1 MAAGS
6 SLEEQCERQTDRY
19 PLLMEQPVND
29 NADEHVIDVV
39 RGSASSTSVVHGNG
53 HNEDRSSTTTNA
65 FTSQSSTSQTASN
78 SRNASFN
85 RGMDNYGRRNRSP
98 LNSGLWI
105 SIELIVNLS
114 QIIAAVVVL
123 SFSRHEHPQTPLFA
137 WVIGYTVGCVATL
150 PHLYWRYINRN
161 RLATEQDATNSFRN
175 ISQNNAPESNSYT
188 AISVAN
194 AVEAENG
201 QGSGGALQ
209 LRRNTIRAAQRAGLR
224 EDLRNELFARGIDTL
239 EAACSLVLDLEESR
253 SHSHPR
259 HPDSRANPFRASSS
273 QPQTRPAGPVANRP
287 TVSQSQPRPDSKG
300 KTPERDSSKVNSGTK
315 CYRCQGYGHIASQ
328 CSSPYKITIIEK
340 VEDDEAEPETDLIHH
355 VEDEEDFFCE
365 ENTVDLQVVRCALSQ
380 PKPSDDW
387 RRTSIFH
394 TFTKIGDKNCKV
406 IVDSGSCINAVSS
419 AMVATLHLKTTP
431 HPNPYKACLGFL
443 NYGLHRHLY
452 PYGKL
457 NLNALVDHL
466 KMALDCFFAVWFVV
480 GNVWL
485 FGGRTS
491 ASDAPNLYRLCIV
504 FLTFSCIGYAMP
516 FILCA
521 MICCCLPCIISIMG
535 LREEMILTRGASTES
550 INALPTYKFKAKRIQ
565 RAEEGDIDS
574 DGEGGIVA
582 AGTDKERIISAEDAV
597 CCICLTKYVD
607 NDDLREL
614 PCGHFFHTECV
625 DKWLKINA
633 LCPLCK
639 KEVGNTSSSSA
650 ANPSH
655 DHIESRMANHV
666 DQRQESQ

>member
-6 SLEEQCERQTDRY
+6 SLEEQCESQTDRY
-19 PLLMEQPVND
+19 PLLMEQPVNG

-53 HNEDRSSTTTNA
+53 DNEDRSSTTTNA
-65 FTSQSSTSQTASN
+65 FAPQSSTSQTASN

-85 RGMDNYGRRNRSP
+85 RGIDNYGRRNRSP
-98 LNSGLWI
+98 LNSGIWI

-123 SFSRHEHPQTPLFA
+123 SFSRHENPQTPLFA

-188 AISVAN
+188 AISVAH
-194 AVEAENG
+194 AVEAESG
-201 QGSGGALQ
+201 HGSGGALQ
-209 LRRNTIRAAQRAGLR
+209 LRRNTIRAAQR
-224 EDLRNELFARGIDTL
+224 
-239 EAACSLVLDLEESR
+239 
-253 SHSHPR
+253 
-259 HPDSRANPFRASSS
+259 
-273 QPQTRPAGPVANRP
+273 
-287 TVSQSQPRPDSKG
+287 
-300 KTPERDSSKVNSGTK
+300 
-315 CYRCQGYGHIASQ
+315 
-328 CSSPYKITIIEK
+328 
-340 VEDDEAEPETDLIHH
+340 
-355 VEDEEDFFCE
+355 
-365 ENTVDLQVVRCALSQ
+365 
-380 PKPSDDW
+380 
-387 RRTSIFH
+387 
-394 TFTKIGDKNCKV
+394 
-406 IVDSGSCINAVSS
+406 
-419 AMVATLHLKTTP
+419 
-431 HPNPYKACLGFL
+431 
-443 NYGLHRHLY
+443 
-452 PYGKL
+452 L

-565 RAEEGDIDS
+565 SADEGDIDS

-639 KEVGNTSSSSA
+639 KEVGNTTSSSS

-655 DHIESRMANHV
+655 DHIESRMANHA